1 MTEVVRIPVRHHSPA
16 CARLVRHVVATRRPS
31 RILIEGPSDFEPLE
45 ELLLPHQP
53 PVAIYSY
60 FRAEEMRTGA
70 YYPFCAYSPEWVAIR
85 CAGELR
91 IPFEFIDLPWATM
104 HALDPEGAVRYADG
118 SLRRSRLLDALCA
131 DLGVERFDD
140 AWDLLFEVDEG
151 LAPEVLFERLA
162 LFCEALRR
170 ADEEHGVVRESD
182 LAREAYMRRRIAA
195 AVARSTPGDGPILV
209 ITGGYHTSALVPRD
223 EPELE
228 LPTPPDGERGIAL
241 TPYSF
246 ERLDAHT
253 GYASGMPSPGF
264 YQALWDGI
272 EPLPLAV
279 RALRDRKQEVS
290 TADLITAEALARGL
304 AALRGHPRVF
314 RRDVL
319 DAARSAFVKDSLEGD
334 SHPVL
339 ATILRAF
346 RGGER
351 GRLAAGT
358 RRPPLAV
365 AIEAALADAG
375 LVPDARARSETFL
388 LREETDRARS
398 RLLHRLAT
406 LGIRGFHRTRGT
418 DFLEREDLSEPFE
431 TWELVWTPELE
442 SDCIE
447 ASVYGSTLLEA
458 VAARLLAQA
467 SEIDR
472 DAARAARLAVEA
484 SLAGVDSLTLELA
497 ARLRAALVTESEFVR
512 IAEALGHLLYLHR
525 FDEALGTRGSATYL
539 ALLEDAYDRGLW
551 LLSVL
556 ADGSPPVL
564 DGVARMLGT
573 RRRCAETLA
582 VEPLRD
588 VLLSIASDDAR
599 APSLR
604 GAATGGLFSLGTL
617 AGLGVADRVRDFA
630 RPEELGDFLV
640 GVFTVAREAIRNEP
654 ALMVRLDE
662 VLMSFSDE
670 EFLEALPPLRLAFSF
685 FPPREKHHLMAG
697 LVAVHG
703 DTSGPLPG
711 LAVSAETAARAM
723 AIEASVLGQIERHG
737 IRSPAGRGGAS

>member
-304 AALRGHPRVF
+304 AALRGHPRAERTPTGKHRQV
-314 RRDVL
+314 
-319 DAARSAFVKDSLEGD
+319 G
-334 SHPVL
+334 
-339 ATILRAF
+339 RAQA
-346 RGGER
+346 RGGNGSAHSCVAER
-351 GRLAAGT
+351 RREGRAPGSRRNRSRLA
-358 RRPPLAV
+358 RDPAV
-365 AIEAALADAG
+365 VL
-375 LVPDARARSETFL
+375 
-388 LREETDRARS
+388 DRAR
-398 RLLHRLAT
+398 
-406 LGIRGFHRTRGT
+406 
-418 DFLEREDLSEPFE
+418 
-431 TWELVWTPELE
+431 
-442 SDCIE
+442 
-447 ASVYGSTLLEA
+447 
-458 VAARLLAQA
+458 
-467 SEIDR
+467 
-472 DAARAARLAVEA
+472 
-484 SLAGVDSLTLELA
+484 
-497 ARLRAALVTESEFVR
+497 
-512 IAEALGHLLYLHR
+512 
-525 FDEALGTRGSATYL
+525 
-539 ALLEDAYDRGLW
+539 
-551 LLSVL
+551 
-556 ADGSPPVL
+556 
-564 DGVARMLGT
+564 
-573 RRRCAETLA
+573 
-582 VEPLRD
+582 
-588 VLLSIASDDAR
+588 
-599 APSLR
+599 
-604 GAATGGLFSLGTL
+604 
-617 AGLGVADRVRDFA
+617 
-630 RPEELGDFLV
+630 
-640 GVFTVAREAIRNEP
+640 
-654 ALMVRLDE
+654 
-662 VLMSFSDE
+662 
-670 EFLEALPPLRLAFSF
+670 
-685 FPPREKHHLMAG
+685 
-697 LVAVHG
+697 
-703 DTSGPLPG
+703 
-711 LAVSAETAARAM
+711 
-723 AIEASVLGQIERHG
+723 
-737 IRSPAGRGGAS
+737 